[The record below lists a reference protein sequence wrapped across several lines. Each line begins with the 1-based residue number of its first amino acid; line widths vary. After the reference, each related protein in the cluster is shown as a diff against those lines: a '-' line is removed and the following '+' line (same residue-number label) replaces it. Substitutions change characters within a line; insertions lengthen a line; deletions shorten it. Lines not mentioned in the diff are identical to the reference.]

1 MQTVSPPTVPA
12 IPSAPVDSFILENEE
27 WVNSRKKRVPKWMKG
42 DLEGNVSTCK
52 FPEDYSKFQNMIC
65 TEVVE
70 QFLTDD
76 VISFLE
82 EETRKNAIFKNK
94 PDPQITSNEIKCFIG
109 ILILSGYNSLHSKK
123 NYLENESDVKNEIV
137 GNNMR
142 CDKFFQIMRF
152 MHCGDNTKVDD
163 SDKMWKLR
171 PFMEKIK
178 QKMFHE
184 FCPIPK
190 FEL

>member
-1 MQTVSPPTVPA
+1 MKTVSPPTVPA

-42 DLEGNVSTCK
+42 DLDGNVSACK
-52 FPEDYSKFQNMIC
+52 FPEDYSKFQNMTC

-82 EETRKNAIFKNK
+82 EETRKYALFKNK

-109 ILILSGYNSLHSKK
+109 ILILSGYNSLPSKK
-123 NYLENESDVKNEIV
+123 NYWENESDVKNEIV
-137 GNNMR
+137 SNNMR
-142 CDKFFQIMRF
+142 RDRFFQIMRF
-152 MHCGDNTKVDD
+152 MHCGDNTKV
-163 SDKMWKLR
+163 R
-171 PFMEKIK
+171 
-178 QKMFHE
+178 
-184 FCPIPK
+184 
-190 FEL
+190 